1 MTPTHDAMRYMKYVY
16 LTLLTASTTTHGSQL
31 FLILHLLIL
40 FPLSLPQ
47 SVPLPFFHPLLP
59 PAVKVHTRTDR
70 EDDKCRK
77 EDKVLARRGDGRVLL
92 LIAFIVV
99 VQFRLRGRKVRVF
112 VRDDSI
118 LDFNFLCRCLLGFVD
133 NIRAFWLIR
142 VDLLRKTKTNRR

>member
-1 MTPTHDAMRYMKYVY
+1 MTPTHDAMKYMKYVH
-16 LTLLTASTTTHGSQL
+16 LTLLTASITTHGSQL

-59 PAVKVHTRTDR
+59 PTVKVHTCTDR

-99 VQFRLRGRKVRVF
+99 VQFGLRVF
-112 VRDDSI
+112 FRDDSI